1 MKQSR
6 TCPKCRSTDILR
18 VEGKIGA
25 YGAGNNIQ
33 LGISNLSAIAVPRYI
48 CCRCGYAEEWVDSRD
63 LYRLREK
70 LAEKK

>member
-1 MKQSR
+1 
-6 TCPKCRSTDILR
+6 